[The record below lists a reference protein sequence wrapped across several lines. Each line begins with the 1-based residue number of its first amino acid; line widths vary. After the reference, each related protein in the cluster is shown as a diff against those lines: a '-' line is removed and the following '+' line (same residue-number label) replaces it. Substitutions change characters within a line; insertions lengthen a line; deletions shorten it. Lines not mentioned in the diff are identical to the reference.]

1 MKIKVAPSSN
11 VLHLA
16 MTATKI
22 ALEWTKAI
30 TFIVTVVCML
40 LGKSWKSKK
49 NYTSLSNVFKYAL
62 FHDISLQNHVS
73 FSPSAWTGTGLTEL
87 LPNTNVHSHYPDL
100 LHSH

>member
-22 ALEWTKAI
+22 ALEWTKAV

-40 LGKSWKSKK
+40 LGKTNKIK
-49 NYTSLSNVFKYAL
+49 N
-62 FHDISLQNHVS
+62 
-73 FSPSAWTGTGLTEL
+73 
-87 LPNTNVHSHYPDL
+87 
-100 LHSH
+100 